1 VRVSSHLPGVR
12 GRAGQVPSRGLS
24 ALREE
29 FWPATMV
36 VVGLIDQLGYRIP
49 EANRLQRLVWK
60 VSSSRPGAWLFAKSL
75 HHIDRLVLRLS
86 RERVTVPGVLAGLP
100 VLTLASTGARSGQR
114 REVPLVGVPTG
125 EQIAVIGTRFGQPRT
140 PGWYFNLRAEPR
152 AEVGYRGRTVPVVAR
167 EAEGD
172 EREAVWA
179 RGCQIYAGYQA
190 YARRLDHR
198 QIHVMVLEP
207 PPEG

>member
-1 VRVSSHLPGVR
+1 VHQLRRSG
-12 GRAGQVPSRGLS
+12 
-24 ALREE
+24 ALG
-29 FWPATMV
+29 PATLV
-36 VVGLIDQLGYRIP
+36 IVGLIDQLGYRIP

-60 VSSSRPGAWLFAKSL
+60 VSSSRPGAWLFAKTL

-100 VLTLASTGARSGQR
+100 VITLASTGARSGQQ
-114 REVPLVGVPTG
+114 REVPLVGVPYDG
-125 EQIAVIGTRFGQPRT
+125 QIAVIGTRFGQPRT

-152 AEVGYRGRTVPVVAR
+152 AEVSYRGRTVPVVAR

-207 PPEG
+207 PPGD

>member
-1 VRVSSHLPGVR
+1 ML
-12 GRAGQVPSRGLS
+12 
-24 ALREE
+24 
-29 FWPATMV
+29 

-60 VSSSRPGAWLFAKSL
+60 VSSSRPGAWLFAKTL

-100 VLTLASTGARSGQR
+100 VITLASTGARSGQR
-114 REVPLVGVPTG
+114 REVPLVGVPSG
-125 EQIAVIGTRFGQPRT
+125 DQIAVIGTRFGQPRT

-190 YARRLDHR
+190 YAQRIDDRP
-198 QIHVMVLEP
+198 IHVMLLEP
-207 PPEG
+207 SPGG

>member
-1 VRVSSHLPGVR
+1 
-12 GRAGQVPSRGLS
+12 
-24 ALREE
+24 
-29 FWPATMV
+29 MV

-49 EANRLQRLVWK
+49 AANRLQRLVWK
-60 VSSSRPGAWLFAKSL
+60 VSSSRPGAWLFAKTL

-86 RERVTVPGVLAGLP
+86 REHATVPGVLAGLP
-100 VLTLASTGARSGQR
+100 VITLATTGARTGQR
-114 REVPLVGVPTG
+114 REVPLVGVPSG
-125 EQIAVIGTRFGQPRT
+125 DQIAVIGTRFGQPRT
-140 PGWYFNLRAEPR
+140 PGWYFNLRADPR

-167 EAEGD
+167 EAQGD
-172 EREAVWA
+172 EREDLWA

-207 PPEG
+207 PPGG

>member
-1 VRVSSHLPGVR
+1 
-12 GRAGQVPSRGLS
+12 
-24 ALREE
+24 
-29 FWPATMV
+29 M
-36 VVGLIDQLGYRIP
+36 
-49 EANRLQRLVWK
+49 
-60 VSSSRPGAWLFAKSL
+60 
-75 HHIDRLVLRLS
+75 
-86 RERVTVPGVLAGLP
+86 
-100 VLTLASTGARSGQR
+100 ASTGARTGQR
-114 REVPLVGVPTG
+114 REVPLVGVPSG
-125 EQIAVIGTRFGQPRT
+125 DQIAVIGTRFGQPRT

-207 PPEG
+207 RPGG